1 MSEDIQQRIVPFYG
15 DELIAVQRPD
25 GSVFV
30 HFGRV
35 CDNLGLARAPQVRRA
50 QRHAVLEHGLVAL
63 TVETEGGAQS
73 VQCLRIDLLPLWMA
87 GLQVSR
93 VREDLRDKL
102 VRYQQEAAVVLWQA
116 FKPQIIVAEPEPLAE
131 SETSAIQQIQQI
143 IEMGY
148 AIARMG
154 EQQLEIQRQQRALT
168 GRLDT
173 AARVIRNVQSQLEH
187 VDVRLGA
194 VEDLLSPRAVI
205 TDAQATEVA
214 SRVKALA
221 ELLTGV
227 HAGKNHYQGIFAE
240 LYRRF
245 GVSSYKLIPQ
255 HTYPHVLTFLGDWH
269 RTATTTPPA
278 KEDGSGGESA

>member
-1 MSEDIQQRIVPFYG
+1 MSEDIQQRTVPFYG

-25 GSVFV
+25 GTVFV

-35 CDNLGLARAPQVRRA
+35 CDNLGLARAPQVRRV
-50 QRHAVLEHGLVAL
+50 QRHAVLEHGLVTL
-63 TVETEGGAQS
+63 TVATEGGAQS

-93 VREDLRDKL
+93 VKEDLRDKL

-116 FKPQIIVAEPEPLAE
+116 FKPQIIVAEPEPMAE
-131 SETSAIQQIQQI
+131 SSTTAIQHIQQI

-148 AIARMG
+148 AIAHMG
-154 EQQLEIQRQQRALT
+154 EQQLELQRQQGILT

-173 AARVIRNVQSQLEH
+173 AARVIRDVQGQLER
-187 VDVRLGA
+187 VDVRLGM
-194 VEDLLSPRAVI
+194 VEELLSPGATI
-205 TDAQATEVA
+205 TDTQATEVA

-221 ELLTGV
+221 ELLTGRQ
-227 HAGKNHYQGIFAE
+227 AGKNHYQGIFAE

-245 GVSSYKLIPQ
+245 GVSSYKLISQ
-255 HTYPHVLTFLGDWH
+255 RTYPHVLAFLEDW
-269 RTATTTPPA
+269 RQTATATPPA
-278 KEDGSGGESA
+278 REDHAGNNPA

>member
-1 MSEDIQQRIVPFYG
+1 MSEDFQQRIVPFYE

-25 GSVFV
+25 GNIFV

-50 QRHAVLEHGLVAL
+50 QRHAVLQHGLL
-63 TVETEGGAQS
+63 TLTLATEGGPQA

-87 GLQVSR
+87 GLQASR
-93 VREDLRDKL
+93 VKEDLRDKL
-102 VRYQQEAAVVLWQA
+102 VRYQQEAASVLWQA
-116 FKPQIIVAEPEPLAE
+116 FKPQIIVAETEPLAD
-131 SETSAIQQIQQI
+131 TTAIQQIQQI

-154 EQQLEIQRQQRALT
+154 EQQLEIQRQQRALS
-168 GRLDT
+168 GRMDA
-173 AARVIRNVQSQLEH
+173 AARVIRDVQGQLEH

-194 VEDLLSPRAVI
+194 VEELLTPGAVI
-205 TDAQATEVA
+205 TEAQAAEVA
-214 SRVKALA
+214 NRVKALA
-221 ELLTGV
+221 ELLTGT

-255 HTYPHVLTFLGDWH
+255 RTYPRVLAFLEEW
-269 RTATTTPPA
+269 RRAATATPP
-278 KEDGSGGESA
+278 ERQEHSGGDAG